1 MTFKEKYNNV
11 ESWLSID
18 TEKSLFLKNSNL
30 RNKDLDDIKFF
41 IHTMNDIKSSKY
53 FGYLVGE
60 DIIDI
65 KSISENLV
73 NIVNDKIDDDD
84 EDDDDDYD
92 NYYDEDGYYTKSSL
106 EDLSS
111 FFKNLD
117 DKKILAIARGSV
129 EDDYD
134 LDIDGGRYY
143 LCSRNNVQDLI
154 FSYIFHTKKMT
165 YEEYS
170 DSICNSTDLTDA
182 IEDYYKF
189 YLKEI
194 PSKDINELYDQIYLL
209 NNKDVIENFNSSI
222 RYMIKRFKEP
232 FLKEQ
237 ISKLESLIINI

>member
-1 MTFKEKYNNV
+1 MTFREKYN
-11 ESWLSID
+11 STKDWLNID
-18 TEKSLFLKNSNL
+18 VNKLLFLKNLNL

-73 NIVNDKIDDDD
+73 NIVNDKIDDEDD
-84 EDDDDDYD
+84 EDDYDD
-92 NYYDEDGYYTKSSL
+92 NYYDEDGYYTNSSL

-117 DKKILAIARGSV
+117 DKKILAISRGSV

-194 PSKDINELYDQIYLL
+194 PKDINELYDEIYLL

-222 RYMIKRFKEP
+222 KDMIKRFKQP
-232 FLKEQ
+232 VLKEQ
-237 ISKLESLIINI
+237 IEKLESLIINI